1 MEVLKHSQKNNF
13 DRLPDDIVLIIFN
26 KLREA
31 KWLCRCSI
39 VSKRFTS
46 LIPHI
51 SNVSVKAPNNLS
63 TWFEQKEGRTSVF
76 DYLVGLKAI
85 VHLHIED
92 SFFWEVNWEPLWFP
106 LLKWKIVEFNV
117 NVKSFTFLMASL
129 LKVELLPEDEKQ
141 DDEEEDEEED
151 EEDIQNAR
159 SNEQLQQLNIALRCF
174 DDACMKLNI
183 VLDMIEKHQMLQSIT
198 LTDVMKQG
206 KIVVSGNRIAELR
219 DLERAKLSMPK
230 MDSGGVNFLVKCC
243 HLLLLQL
250 PKSEFLMERP
260 TLVYVRCVNPSC
272 DDEGDDVIDDEMLAG
287 SFDGDEGGVFSEAVK
302 EILANHKNKM
312 DTGRVP

>member
-13 DRLPDDIVLIIFN
+13 DRLPDNIVLIIFN

-92 SFFWEVNWEPLWFP
+92 SFFWEVNWELLWFP

-129 LKVELLPEDEKQ
+129 LKVE
-141 DDEEEDEEED
+141 
-151 EEDIQNAR
+151 
-159 SNEQLQQLNIALRCF
+159 
-174 DDACMKLNI
+174 LNI

-230 MDSGGVNFLVKCC
+230 VDSGGVNFLVKCC
-243 HLLLLQL
+243 HLPSLQL
-250 PKSEFLMERP
+250 PKSEFLMERL

-272 DDEGDDVIDDEMLAG
+272 DDEGDDVIDDQMLAG
-287 SFDGDEGGVFSEAVK
+287 SFDGDEGGFLVK
-302 EILANHKNKM
+302 L
-312 DTGRVP
+312 